1 MSGEEGETSSF
12 MTGCRTRLYIFI
24 QPFNLFNRENRPTVV
39 IIGLYIAWC
48 FIVTHF
54 DLYTMVPDVS
64 GPFSILGTTIAVTL
78 PLLASSA
85 VQRNKESLFN
95 YNAFCGDVLAL
106 GWEILS
112 YVRDPKMFTVSKG
125 NALKIQQAFEIC
137 LILPTVVK
145 WKFRNNAEFDIEKVY
160 MLKNFEPLVDDR
172 TEEEPNRDQSFGMS
186 GFTDRTKKRN
196 AVVEL
201 SKLRSSSTKSQK
213 RRRASMVNYRNPDG
227 DSMGRL
233 FINTSIGEEYKRTL
247 LDMGGKTVDGKS
259 QVGIDKCD
267 LLFVFLFDLISEFDI
282 SDTRKN
288 MITRTVERVYSSYG
302 NMGNI
307 SAYKLPLMYETYM
320 YIAISMFMLIFPFTY
335 GVSGGNLKNY
345 DIIGVNESFWNAQP
359 NYRDEIHVLGDRETD
374 IFWHGIIVIYFLFGM
389 HLMTIKVANAFQSS
403 SDAVG
408 FTTVGD
414 SESATNTSLHNMYK
428 KRLNLQKNMKLF
440 PKDFNEMP
448 SSPRG
453 EEKTALLRRKR
464 LYV

>member
-1 MSGEEGETSSF
+1 MSEEGSEPFSF
-12 MTGCRTRLYIFI
+12 KKTFPRLYIFL
-24 QPFNLFNRENRPTVV
+24 QPFGTRPT
-39 IIGLYIAWC
+39 IIIMLLYVAWC
-48 FIVTHF
+48 LIVTQY
-54 DLYTMVPDVS
+54 DLYTMMPDVS

-112 YVRDPKMFTVSKG
+112 YVRDPKEFTVSKS

-145 WKFRNNAEFDIEKVY
+145 WKFRDNTKFNIDKVY
-160 MLKNFEPLVDDR
+160 MLKNYEPDIEDKK
-172 TEEEPNRDQSFGMS
+172 EESLPPEREQSFGMS
-186 GFTDRTKKRN
+186 GLMDRVKKRN
-196 AVVEL
+196 AALEIPT
-201 SKLRSSSTKSQK
+201 LRSASTGSQ
-213 RRRASMVNYRNPDG
+213 RRRRVSMVNYVNTDG
-227 DSMGRL
+227 DSMGRK
-233 FINTSIGEEYKRTL
+233 FTDTSIGLEYRSTL
-247 LDMGGKTVDGKS
+247 LQMGGKIEDGDS

-267 LLFVFLFDLISEFDI
+267 LLYVFLFDLISEFEGV

-288 MITRTVERVYSSYG
+288 MITRTAERVYGSYG

-307 SAYKLPLMYETYM
+307 SAYKIPLMYETYM
-320 YIAISMFMLIFPFTY
+320 YIAISVFMLIFPFTY
-335 GVSGGNLKNY
+335 GISGGSLNNY

-359 NYRDEIHVLGDRETD
+359 QYKDEFHVLADRESD
-374 IFWHGIIVIYFLFGM
+374 IFWHGLIVIYFLFGM
-389 HLMTIKVANAFQSS
+389 HLMTLRVSNAFVSTY
-403 SDAVG
+403 DAVG

-428 KRLNLQKNMKLF
+428 KRMDLQKNMKMF
-440 PKDFNEMP
+440 PRNFDDIP
-448 SSPRG
+448 SSPLGGG
-453 EEKTALLRRKR
+453 ESKTALLHRKR